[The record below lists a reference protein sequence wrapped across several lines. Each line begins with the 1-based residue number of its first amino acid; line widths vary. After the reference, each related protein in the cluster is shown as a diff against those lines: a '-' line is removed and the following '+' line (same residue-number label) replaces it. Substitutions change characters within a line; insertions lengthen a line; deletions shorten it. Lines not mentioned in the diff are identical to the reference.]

1 MYHMKIIDSKKT
13 YLLCITWVL
22 AKPVTL
28 ALDSDEL
35 MLTGPSPWKILIRF
49 NFIGSIVSIASNPL
63 MPAKNVWQICMHL
76 DLEKCE
82 KMNDFTDS

>member
-1 MYHMKIIDSKKT
+1 MYHTKIIDSKKT

-35 MLTGPSPWKILIRF
+35 MLTGPSP
-49 NFIGSIVSIASNPL
+49 
-63 MPAKNVWQICMHL
+63 
-76 DLEKCE
+76 
-82 KMNDFTDS
+82 